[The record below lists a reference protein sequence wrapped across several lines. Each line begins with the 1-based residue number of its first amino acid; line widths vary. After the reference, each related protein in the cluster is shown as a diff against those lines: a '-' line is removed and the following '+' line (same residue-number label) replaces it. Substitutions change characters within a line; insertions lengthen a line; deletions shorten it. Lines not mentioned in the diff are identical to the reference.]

1 MMCPPLSMMCPC
13 HYHTKYRPRTSM
25 FTSSLLLHNGR
36 SCCMCLCRVEDA
48 VLKIKIPAA
57 SNEHESYYII
67 INSSLFQT
75 LQLPLQLRWRRCRD
89 MEYAMS
95 YYPHCVVMGRSV
107 YVGGGSTLYDDAHS
121 VLKYDLDADNWSHL
135 PRYQYMRFA
144 VSIIN
149 SRLTL
154 VGGCDDLKV
163 TNQLAVYEPSSQ
175 HWTYPYHPMP
185 TPRYRPAVVMYDIWL
200 LVAGGASW
208 TELATVEL
216 LNTSTNQW
224 LAASSL
230 PTPCGFLTSAIV
242 DNHGYIVTSSKQVYR
257 VSLPDIVSQTVDQST
272 ASKSPALWRRLPDTP
287 LENSTAI
294 SLRGY
299 LIAVGGRH
307 DNRTRTD
314 IHLYQPESEQWT
326 KVGDLPNVREYCS
339 CVVLPSGEL
348 LVAGGHD
355 SYGQPTSRVDVASV
369 LN

>member
-1 MMCPPLSMMCPC
+1 
-13 HYHTKYRPRTSM
+13 
-25 FTSSLLLHNGR
+25 
-36 SCCMCLCRVEDA
+36 
-48 VLKIKIPAA
+48 
-57 SNEHESYYII
+57 
-67 INSSLFQT
+67 
-75 LQLPLQLRWRRCRD
+75 

-95 YYPHCVVMGRSV
+95 FYPHCVVMEKSV
-107 YVGGGSTLYDDAHS
+107 YVGGGVTGYDDDAHS
-121 VLKYDLDADNWSHL
+121 VLKYDLDTDNWSRL
-135 PRYQYMRFA
+135 PRYQYKRFA

-154 VGGCDDLKV
+154 VGGYDDRRKV

-175 HWTYPYHPMP
+175 HWTHPYHPMP
-185 TPRYRPAVVMYDIWL
+185 TPRYSPAVVMYDIWL
-200 LVAGGASW
+200 LVAGGCAAGRH
-208 TELATVEL
+208 LATVEL

-224 LAASSL
+224 LAGSSL
-230 PTPCGFLTSAIV
+230 PTPCSLLTSAIV
-242 DNHGYIVTSSKQVYR
+242 DNHGYIVTSSKQVYS

-272 ASKSPALWRRLPDTP
+272 ASKSPTLWRRLPDTP
-287 LENSTAI
+287 LERSTAI

-326 KVGDLPNVREYCS
+326 KVGDLPNVRYYCS

-348 LVAGGHD
+348 LVAGGQE
-355 SYGQPTSRVDVASV
+355 SSVRTSRVDVASV